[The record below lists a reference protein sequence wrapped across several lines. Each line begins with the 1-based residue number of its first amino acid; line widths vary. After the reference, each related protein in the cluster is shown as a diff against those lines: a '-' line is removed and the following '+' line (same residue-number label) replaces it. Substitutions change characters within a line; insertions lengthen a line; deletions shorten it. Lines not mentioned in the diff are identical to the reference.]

1 MYNARLLILFKE
13 KFMKKTFCLLTV
25 IASLAATAANAKT
38 EGHYLGINLL
48 RTDAKVKSDSDAVAD
63 RTLPEWYLHQKSE
76 TDYGVG
82 LSYGY
87 AFNFNSFFIT
97 PQVSYDVLKSEVKVG
112 YPGTADDP
120 FSQSV
125 KIKNRLTAQANFGYD
140 LTDKFSAYVPV
151 GISSFRYQIQTSDIS
166 TTNTY
171 SKSNGNEVSNFF
183 GLGFSYQP
191 VKHLAI
197 NLEYNKFQ
205 NLKITSERATFNSGR
220 IKADVELEIVKLG
233 LAYNF

>member
-1 MYNARLLILFKE
+1 
-13 KFMKKTFCLLTV
+13 MKKIFYLFTILG
-25 IASLAATAANAKT
+25 SLVATAANAKT

-48 RTDAKVKSDSDAVAD
+48 RTDTRTTSNSDAAGD
-63 RTLPEWYLHQKSE
+63 SALPEWYLHQKSE

-87 AFNFNSFFIT
+87 AFNFNNFFIA
-97 PQVSYDVLKSEVKVG
+97 PQISYDKVSSEVKVG
-112 YPGTADDP
+112 YPGTANDP
-120 FSQSV
+120 FSQSI
-125 KIKNRLTAQANFGYD
+125 KIKNRTTAQVNLGYD
-140 LTDKFSAYVPV
+140 ITDKFAAYVPV

-191 VKHLAI
+191 IKHLAI
-197 NLEYNKFQ
+197 SLEYNKFQ
-205 NLKITSERATFNSGR
+205 NLKITSERATFNGGS

-233 LAYNF
+233 VAYNF

>member
-1 MYNARLLILFKE
+1 
-13 KFMKKTFCLLTV
+13 MKKTFVFLSLIAALT
-25 IASLAATAANAKT
+25 ATTANAKT

-48 RTDAKVKSDSDAVAD
+48 RTDATVKSNSDAVGD

-76 TDYGVG
+76 TDYGAG

-87 AFNFNSFFIT
+87 AFNFNKFFIT

-112 YPGTADDP
+112 YPGTANDP

-125 KIKNRLTAQANFGYD
+125 RIKNRATAQVNLGYD
-140 LTDKFSAYVPV
+140 LTDKFAAYVPV

-205 NLKITSERATFNSGR
+205 NMKIASERATFNGGR
-220 IKADVELEIVKLG
+220 IRADVELEIVKLG
-233 LAYNF
+233 VAYNF